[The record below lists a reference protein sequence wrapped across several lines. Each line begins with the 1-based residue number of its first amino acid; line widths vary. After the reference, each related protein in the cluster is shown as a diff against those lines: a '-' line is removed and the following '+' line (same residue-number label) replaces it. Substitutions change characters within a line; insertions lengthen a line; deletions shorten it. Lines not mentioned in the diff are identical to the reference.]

1 MEIRY
6 LTKEESNKIRQEE
19 FLALSPSERILAFLE
34 LSRRINQL
42 FPSKISFEERTRGNF
57 ILERKK

>member
-1 MEIRY
+1 

-19 FLALSPSERILAFLE
+19 FLALSGEERILSFLK

-42 FPSKISFEERTRGNF
+42 FPSEKTFEERTKGNF
-57 ILERKK
+57 IMKRK